1 MSRVSPA
8 DVAIIGGGVIGAV
21 CARAA
26 AERGLHTAV
35 FEPGPDPAAASAA
48 SAGMLA
54 AQIEPTDQLLL
65 RLRVRSRDHYEP
77 LAAALKDTTGIDIG
91 VLRGGV
97 ASVALA
103 GAEGGPLREDVALP
117 PQAGPGRRL
126 A

>member
-1 MSRVSPA
+1 MSRVSTA

-65 RLRVRSRDHYEP
+65 GLGGRPRDHYEP
-77 LAAALKDTTGIDIG
+77 LAAAVKDSTRNDIR
-91 VLRGGV
+91 VWRRGV
-97 ASVALA
+97 ALVALA
-103 GAEGGPLREDVALP
+103 GA
-117 PQAGPGRRL
+117 
-126 A
+126 